1 VCRRCRRRL
10 CCPRSWRR
18 HCSVVVVVVVVV
30 VESLSRPS
38 GLPPVQQQL
47 MTARKDKK
55 DRKARESARR
65 ASSLDLLV
73 V

>member
-1 VCRRCRRRL
+1 VRRRCRRRL

-18 HCSVVVVVVVVV
+18 HCSVVVVVV

-73 V
+73 F